1 MKIVFHGANALTF
14 MPQFETLLEQDHS
27 ISYVPDQID
36 SAENIATY
44 QAADIV
50 IGIRYDNALPQLN
63 AKLYQLPSAG
73 YDKVDLNALPPSCDA
88 ANVFGHEKAITEYV
102 MMALL
107 SRHVPLFEADSQL
120 RERNWHYWAGKPTGL
135 RSELGSETIGIVG
148 HGHIGKEIAKRAQAF
163 GMKVMM
169 ANRSAIDVQYD
180 KNFALTDLAQM
191 AAEVDILVNCLPLAP
206 ATEGLINAE
215 IFNAMRADGVFVNVG
230 RGAVADEQD
239 LFSALKNGNIGSAI
253 IDTWYQYPSPDN
265 ANPNPSAL
273 PFAELN
279 NVLMTPHMSGWTE
292 GTIARRQ
299 QQMADNINRLARGEA
314 ILNSLK

>member
-1 MKIVFHGANALTF
+1 MKIVFHGANAQTF
-14 MPQFETLLEQDHS
+14 MPQFETLLEQEHQ
-27 ISYVPDQID
+27 ISLVPDQL
-36 SAENIATY
+36 ENPADIASY
-44 QAADIV
+44 EAADVV
-50 IGIRYDNALPQLN
+50 IGIRYDAGLPKLS

-73 YDKVDLNALPPSCDA
+73 YDKVDLTALPPSCAA
-88 ANVFGHEKAITEYV
+88 ANVFGHEKAIAEYL

-135 RSELGSETIGIVG
+135 RTELGSETIGIVG
-148 HGHIGKEIAKRAQAF
+148 HGHIGKEIAKKAQAF
-163 GMKVMM
+163 GMRVMM
-169 ANRSAIDVQYD
+169 ANRSPIDVQYD

-191 AAEVDILVNCLPLAP
+191 ASEVDILVNCLPLAP
-206 ATEGLINAE
+206 ATESLINAK
-215 IFNAMRADGVFVNVG
+215 IFSAMRTNGVFVNVG

-239 LFSALKNGNIGSAI
+239 LFSALKNGDIGSAI
-253 IDTWYQYPSPDN
+253 IDTWYQYPNPDN

-299 QQMADNINRLARGEA
+299 QQMAENINRLARGEA

>member
-1 MKIVFHGANALTF
+1 MNIVFHGANAQTF
-14 MPQFETLLEQDHS
+14 MPKFETLLEQDHH
-27 ISYVPDQID
+27 ISFVPDQID
-36 SAENIATY
+36 SAADIATY

-50 IGIRYDNALPQLN
+50 IGIRYDAALPQLN

-73 YDKVDLNALPPSCDA
+73 YDKVDLNALPTTCEA
-88 ANVFGHEKAITEYV
+88 ANVYGHEKAITEYV

-107 SRHVPLFEADSQL
+107 SRHVPLFEADQQL

-135 RSELGSETIGIVG
+135 RTELGSETIGIVG

-163 GMKVMM
+163 GMQVMM
-169 ANRSAIDVQYD
+169 ANRSPIDVQYD
-180 KNFALTDLAQM
+180 KNFGLDNLAQM

-206 ATEGLINAE
+206 ATERMINSK
-215 IFNAMRADGVFVNVG
+215 IFDAMKADAVFVNVG

-239 LFSALKNGNIGSAI
+239 LYDALKNANIGSAI
-253 IDTWYQYPSPDN
+253 IDTWSQYPSPDN
-265 ANPNPSAL
+265 ANPTPSTL

>member
-1 MKIVFHGANALTF
+1 MNIVFHGANAQTF
-14 MPQFETLLEQDHS
+14 MPQFETLLEQDHQ
-27 ISYVPDQID
+27 ISFVPDQIES
-36 SAENIATY
+36 SADTATY

-50 IGIRYDNALPQLN
+50 IGIRYDAGLPKLS

-73 YDKVDLNALPPSCDA
+73 YDKVDLTALPSSCDA
-88 ANVFGHEKAITEYV
+88 ANVFGHEKAIAEYV

-135 RSELGSETIGIVG
+135 RTELGSETIGIIG
-148 HGHIGKEIAKRAQAF
+148 HGHIGKEIAKKAQAF
-163 GMKVMM
+163 GMRVMM
-169 ANRSAIDVQYD
+169 ANRSPIDVQYD

-191 AAEVDILVNCLPLAP
+191 ASEVDILVNCLPLAP
-206 ATEGLINAE
+206 ATESLINAA
-215 IFNAMRADGVFVNVG
+215 IFSAMKPSGVFVNVG

-239 LFSALKNGNIGSAI
+239 LFNALQNKQIGAAI
-253 IDTWYQYPSPDN
+253 IDTWYQYPGPDN
-265 ANPNPSAL
+265 ANPNPSVL
-273 PFAELN
+273 PFAELD

-299 QQMADNINRLARGEA
+299 QQMAENINRLARGEA
-314 ILNSLK
+314 ILNALK

>member
-1 MKIVFHGANALTF
+1 MKIVFHGANAQTF
-14 MPQFETLLEQDHS
+14 MPQFETLLEQEHQ
-27 ISYVPDQID
+27 ISLVPDQL
-36 SAENIATY
+36 ENPADIASY
-44 QAADIV
+44 EAADVV
-50 IGIRYDNALPQLN
+50 IGIRYDAGLPKLS

-73 YDKVDLNALPPSCDA
+73 YDKVDLTALPPGCAA
-88 ANVFGHEKAITEYV
+88 ANVFGHEKAIAEYLT
-102 MMALL
+102 MALL

-135 RSELGSETIGIVG
+135 RTELGSETIGIIG
-148 HGHIGKEIAKRAQAF
+148 HGHIGQELAKKAQAF

-169 ANRSAIDVQYD
+169 ANRSPIDLQYN
-180 KNFALTDLAQM
+180 KNFALSDLAQM
-191 AAEVDILVNCLPLAP
+191 ASEVDILVNCLPLAP
-206 ATEGLINAE
+206 GTESLINAE
-215 IFNAMRADGVFVNVG
+215 IFNAMKPSGVFVNVG
-230 RGAVADEQD
+230 RGAVVDEQD
-239 LFSALKNGNIGSAI
+239 LYNALQSKQIGSAI

-273 PFAELN
+273 PFEELD

-299 QQMADNINRLARGEA
+299 QQMAENINRLARGEA